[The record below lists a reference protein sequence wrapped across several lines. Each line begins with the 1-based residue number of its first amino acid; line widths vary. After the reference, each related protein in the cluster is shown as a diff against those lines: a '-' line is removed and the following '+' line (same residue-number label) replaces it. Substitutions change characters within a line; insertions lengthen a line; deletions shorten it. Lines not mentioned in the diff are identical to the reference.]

1 MRMFAKT
8 KDDKIYV
15 VFSDNTEGSSRY
27 AETMDL
33 IPEEQ
38 WENAYGR
45 YDVEYISCT
54 IYKYADIVIT
64 DSNLSLVRN
73 FKG

>member
-1 MRMFAKT
+1 
-8 KDDKIYV
+8 
-15 VFSDNTEGSSRY
+15 
-27 AETMDL
+27 MDL
-33 IPEEQ
+33 IPEKQ